1 MTNVMAMTAAE
12 FRTEPSGGDRRSG
25 THATGEPATAG
36 GSESAAAAP
45 LETLVMTRAEC
56 LGRLAGTDVGRIG
69 LSVDAM
75 PVILPMTFALMDD
88 DVVIRASWGDKL
100 DAAVHDRVVC
110 FEADGQESPDGGWSV
125 LVTGRAEIIRN
136 PQVLE
141 RAGRLPLR
149 PWSTRPGDRF
159 IRIPAEVVSGRRTAR
174 CG

>member
-1 MTNVMAMTAAE
+1 MAMTAAD
-12 FRTEPSGGDRRSG
+12 FRPDPSGGQ
-25 THATGEPATAG
+25 G
-36 GSESAAAAP
+36 GIES
-45 LETLVMTRAEC
+45 LVMDRAEC
-56 LGRLAGTDVGRIG
+56 LRRLAGTEIGRIG

-75 PVILPMTFALMDD
+75 PVILPMAFALLDD

-110 FEADGQESPDGGWSV
+110 FEADGPDTADGAESWSV

-141 RAGRLPLR
+141 RAVRLPLR
-149 PWSTRPGDRF
+149 PWSVRPSDRF

-174 CG
+174 CR